1 MVFFIQEW
9 LSRIPEKPVQFQ
21 PNTITDR
28 EAILEELRLTR
39 RRGYSTDNCE
49 MDPNVRCVGVPVYNA
64 AGKLVGGL
72 STSGPESTMSDEKML
87 ECVHILWDAVAR
99 MRERIYH

>member
-1 MVFFIQEW
+1 MNEIIKALHRRKSVRVFTDKEI
-9 LSRIPEKPVQFQ
+9 SAA
-21 PNTITDR
+21 DR

-72 STSGPESTMSDEKML
+72 SASGPESTMSDEKML